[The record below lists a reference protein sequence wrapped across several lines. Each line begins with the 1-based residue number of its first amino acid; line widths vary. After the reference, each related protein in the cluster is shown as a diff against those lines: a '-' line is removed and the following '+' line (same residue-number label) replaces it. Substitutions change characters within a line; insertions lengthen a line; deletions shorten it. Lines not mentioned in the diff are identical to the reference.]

1 MTIATYLDPRFKK
14 MYISPDDLVSVEGKI
29 AREMDL
35 ALLSAESVA
44 AGTSTVTNPAR
55 QHRQAHDSLWGS
67 HDEVLVVNSGRGST
81 AAESIMALQLFNRE
95 SVVPRKTDP
104 LKWWN
109 SRNMGSQ
116 KYLYEVAMK
125 FMSVP
130 ATSVPS
136 ERVFSKAG
144 QLITERQNR
153 LSGKNIDMLLFLNSQ
168 I

>member
-1 MTIATYLDPRFKK
+1 
-14 MYISPDDLVSVEGKI
+14 
-29 AREMDL
+29 
-35 ALLSAESVA
+35 
-44 AGTSTVTNPAR
+44 
-55 QHRQAHDSLWGS
+55 
-67 HDEVLVVNSGRGST
+67 
-81 AAESIMALQLFNRE
+81 
-95 SVVPRKTDP
+95 
-104 LKWWN
+104 
-109 SRNMGSQ
+109 MGSQ